1 MRQLAKLM
9 QISGRTVEDRC
20 SAIQDNAAG
29 SFKFNSME
37 INMKP
42 AFIALFVA
50 AAFESTVA
58 IAQIET
64 LPLQSP
70 AERQVQ
76 QTNRAIQQELQQTQ
90 QENQQ
95 TLQNDQ
101 VQSEADRLR
110 LQGQQHEI
118 SGPDIR
124 RRW

>member
-1 MRQLAKLM
+1 
-9 QISGRTVEDRC
+9 
-20 SAIQDNAAG
+20 
-29 SFKFNSME
+29 
-37 INMKP
+37 MKP

-58 IAQIET
+58 IAQIEPF
-64 LPLQSP
+64 PLQSP

-101 VQSEADRLR
+101 IQSEIDRLR
-110 LQGQQHEI
+110 LQDQQHEI
-118 SGPDIR
+118 LGPGIR